1 MNLICPH
8 SSIFPIFAKLIFK
21 DMDSNNKKK
30 SQPIWL
36 YAILGVL
43 ALALVF
49 LLVRNGSMKS
59 DLKDLEAEKELQRLD
74 FQAEVDS
81 LMKVHNDLK
90 ESYGE
95 LSLELAEKDSIIQAD
110 AVEIKKLLDSQ
121 WDYNRIKKKLASL
134 QNISQKYVR
143 QMDSLYTVNR
153 ELVAENERMRE
164 QVQAERREN
173 SNLSRQKEE
182 LTNKVN
188 QAATLKLFNYSA
200 QAVRFK
206 GGSKESATD
215 RADRAERIRID
226 FTVAANELIQP
237 GSKVFYVRIADPKKA
252 IISKGTGDEYAFQ
265 SNGETLQFTEKVRV
279 NYEGKETDVRAYYT
293 KPADREFMP
302 GTYFID
308 VYEQGGKLI
317 GQTAIDLK

>member
-1 MNLICPH
+1 METEN
-8 SSIFPIFAKLIFK
+8 K
-21 DMDSNNKKK
+21 KKK

-43 ALALVF
+43 AIALAF
-49 LLVRNGSMKS
+49 LLVRNSS
-59 DLKDLEAEKELQRLD
+59 LKTDNEALEAEKEMQRLD

-81 LMKVHNDLK
+81 LMKVHNELK
-90 ESYGE
+90 DNYGE
-95 LSLELAEKDSIIQAD
+95 LSQQLAEKDSIIQAD

-121 WDYNRIKKKLASL
+121 WDYYLVKKKLAAL
-134 QNISQKYVR
+134 QEISQHYVR

-153 ELVAENERMRE
+153 ELVAENERIRE
-164 QVQAERREN
+164 EFQNERRQN
-173 SNLSRQKEE
+173 TNLTRQKEE
-182 LTNKVN
+182 LTNMVN

-206 GGSKESATD
+206 GNGGETATD
-215 RADRAERIRID
+215 RASRAERIRID
-226 FTVAANELIQP
+226 FTVAANDIVQP
-237 GSKVFYVRIADPKKA
+237 GTKLFYVRIANPNRA
-252 IISKGTGDEYAFQ
+252 IISKGTGDEYSFK

-279 NYEGKETDVRAYYT
+279 NYDGKETAVRAYYV
-293 KPADREFMP
+293 KPDAYEMMP

-308 VYEQGGKLI
+308 VYEEGGKLI

>member
-1 MNLICPH
+1 
-8 SSIFPIFAKLIFK
+8 
-21 DMDSNNKKK
+21 MDNQNNKNGKNRTL
-30 SQPIWL
+30 L
-36 YAILGVL
+36 YALLAAL

-49 LLVRNGSMKS
+49 VIILASKNSSIKGNLQQ
-59 DLKDLEAEKELQRLD
+59 LEAEKEMQRQD

-81 LMKVHNDLK
+81 LMKVHNELK

-95 LSLELAEKDSIIQAD
+95 LSQELAEKDSIIQAD

-134 QNISQKYVR
+134 QTISQKYVR

-153 ELVAENERMRE
+153 ELVAENERIRE
-164 QVQAERREN
+164 EFQAERRQN
-173 SNLSRQKEE
+173 TSLTKQKEE

-188 QAATLKLFNYSA
+188 QAATMKISNYTA

-206 GGSKESATD
+206 GGGKETPTD
-215 RADRAERIRID
+215 RAERAERIRLD
-226 FTVAANELIQP
+226 FTVAANDLIQP
-237 GSKVFYVRIADPKKA
+237 GTKLFYVRIADPRRA

-279 NYEGKETDVRAYYT
+279 NYDGKETAVRAYYT
-293 KPADREFMP
+293 KPDAYEMMP
-302 GTYFID
+302 STYFID